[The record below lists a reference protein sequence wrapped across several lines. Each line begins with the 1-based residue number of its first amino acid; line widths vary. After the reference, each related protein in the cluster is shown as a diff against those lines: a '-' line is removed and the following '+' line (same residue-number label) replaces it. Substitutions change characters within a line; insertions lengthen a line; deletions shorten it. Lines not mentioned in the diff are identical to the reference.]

1 MNDTPMKQVS
11 KDEFYAFVAARDL
24 MPKVDENSLKR
35 RYAVSHWEDR
45 GRNRLGVSKSDMHAV
60 DPTEFWVKS

>member
-1 MNDTPMKQVS
+1 MKQVS
-11 KDEFYAFVAARDL
+11 KGEFYAFVASRDL
-24 MPKVDENSLKR
+24 MPKVDENSLKG

-60 DPTEFWVKS
+60 DPTEYWIEP